1 MRFTLA
7 TKLASESRV
16 DVIDMSPAI
25 QGPYGLN
32 APATVVCTVYSGT
45 DPTPSAVVGGVTV
58 NSIGY
63 PYINLTLNAAGVL
76 GVIYQITITCPTNNG
91 NVTATGFLAIVPD
104 PL

>member
-32 APATVVCTVYSGT
+32 SATATCAVYSGT
-45 DPTPSAVVGGVTV
+45 DPTPSAVIGAVTV
-58 NSIGY
+58 NTLGY
-63 PYINLTLNAAGVL
+63 PYVNLTINAAGVL
-76 GVIYQITITCPTNNG
+76 GVIYQITITCATNNG